1 MGDQPTPTHDPHAAL
16 AAAAGPWLSG
26 HHSGP
31 NAGLADA
38 LRTWFDAIGAA
49 VPEGVSLLFGCA
61 RDDCSGH
68 EDSHT
73 AILHSLQD
81 LADGQRTTN
90 HRLATVE
97 RALGTS
103 TKKEQSIMGIAEDI
117 LAAENTNAAAVQALG
132 GSIVTVVGKLT
143 DVEGQ
148 LAAVLANGT
157 LTDEDKAAL
166 QTALDTAT
174 ATKTALDADLAAVNE
189 ALNPTPPV
197 TDPGTG
203 DTGDGT
209 DSGEGNGTTDVGDV
223 PVDGTPADGSTDG
236 DTTPV
241 SE

>member
-1 MGDQPTPTHDPHAAL
+1 MSGPLTNPHAAL

-73 AILHSLQD
+73 AILHSLQN

-97 RALGTS
+97 RALGTIP
-103 TKKEQSIMGIAEDI
+103 KEQSIMTIAQDI
-117 LAAENTNAAAVQALG
+117 LAAVNTDKAAIDALG
-132 GSIVTVVGKLT
+132 GIVTTAVTKLG
-143 DVEGQ
+143 DVEKQ
-148 LAAVLANGT
+148 LADVIANGT
-157 LTDEDKAAL
+157 LSDDDKAAL
-166 QTALDTAT
+166 QSALDTAS
-174 ATKTALDADLAAVNE
+174 ASKTELDASIAEVNE

-203 DTGDGT
+203 DTG
-209 DSGEGNGTTDVGDV
+209 EGDGTTDGGDV
-223 PVDGTPADGSTDG
+223 PVDGTPADG
-236 DTTPV
+236 DTAPV